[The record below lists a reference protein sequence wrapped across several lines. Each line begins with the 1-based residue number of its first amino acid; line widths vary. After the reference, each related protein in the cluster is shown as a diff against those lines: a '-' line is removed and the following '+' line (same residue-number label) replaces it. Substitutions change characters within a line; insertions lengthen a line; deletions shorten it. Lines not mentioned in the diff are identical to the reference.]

1 MNIITVNFKHVE
13 ILNYIRNEPATLKIL
28 FNDGTADRSIVKTTN
43 IDTSEQFAI
52 EIMNDIKILEKEVHS
67 KNSNDFLDVVVV
79 RFGDDE
85 EKVEEKLKMAFSRVR
100 EEIKKMKSPSA
111 QGLLQRIASFKGSK
125 YNI

>member
-52 EIMNDIKILEKEVHS
+52 EIMNDIKKLEKEVHS